1 MIEVIANTPT
11 TPIRSPIR
19 SPIRTPT
26 GINMNMNDYEDEL
39 VKTFSLLH
47 LTIKK

>member
-11 TPIRSPIR
+11 TPIR

>member
-11 TPIRSPIR
+11 T
-19 SPIRTPT
+19 PIRTPT

-39 VKTFSLLH
+39 VKAFSLLH